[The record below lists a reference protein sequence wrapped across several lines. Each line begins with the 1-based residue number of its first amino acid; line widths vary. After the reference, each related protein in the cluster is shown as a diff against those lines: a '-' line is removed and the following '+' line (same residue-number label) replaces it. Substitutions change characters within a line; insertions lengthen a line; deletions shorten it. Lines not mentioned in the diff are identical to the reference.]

1 MARILYS
8 VAGEGNGHAFRSK
21 AVIEH
26 LLKKNKVHVF
36 SHGKGYR
43 YLNKFFP
50 AKRILGLHIAYIANN
65 TSSILTFLYN
75 FFKFPF
81 MFLWNL
87 RLIYEFIKFKPD
99 IVISD
104 FEPFVNY
111 FSYLFGKPLI
121 SIDNQHMITCAKIP
135 KLKGQQLYYWWVKS
149 VIHFFVPTACHRF
162 ITTFFYPKCKA
173 KNVSLVEPILRKE
186 ILNARPKKGKHIFVY
201 QTSKTYSLLF
211 HVLKETDEKF
221 IVYGFDKNEKD
232 KNVIYRQFNDKRF
245 LKDLTQSKAVIING
259 GFTLMGEALY
269 LKKPVLS
276 VPVKKQ
282 FEQNLNAHY
291 LQKMGFG
298 KYVEEVTLIN
308 FFEFMRD
315 LSKYEKNL
323 KKFKH
328 NKNKDFFKDLDK
340 KIKELKNI

>member
-26 LLKKNKVHVF
+26 LVKKNKVHVF

-43 YLNKFFP
+43 YLTKFFP
-50 AKRILGLHIAYIANN
+50 VKRILGLHIAYINNN

-87 RLIYEFIKFKPD
+87 RFIYEFIMFKPEV
-99 IVISD
+99 VISD
-104 FEPFVNY
+104 FEPYANY
-111 FSYLFGKPLI
+111 FSYLFNMPLI
-121 SIDNQHMITCAKIP
+121 SIDNQHMITCANIP
-135 KLKGQQLYYWWVKS
+135 KLKGQGLYYWWVRL
-149 VIHFFVPTACHRF
+149 VIHFFVPKASHRF
-162 ITTFFYPKCKA
+162 ITTFFYPKTEA

-186 ILNARPKKGKHIFVY
+186 ILNSKPKTGEHIFVY
-201 QTSKTYSLLF
+201 QTSKTYSGLF
-211 HVLKETDEKF
+211 RVLETTDEKF
-221 IVYGFDKNEKD
+221 VVYGFDKDEKE
-232 KNVIYRQFNDKRF
+232 KNVIFRQFNNKKF
-245 LKDLTQSKAVIING
+245 LKDLTESKAVLING

-269 LKKPVLS
+269 LKKPVFS

-298 KYVEEVTLIN
+298 KYVQDITMIN

-315 LSKYEKNL
+315 LPKYEKNL

-328 NKNKDFFKDLDK
+328 KKNKAFFKELDK
-340 KIKELKNI
+340 KIKELVK